1 MIRSFIYIA
10 VVALMLPRLAVAEV
24 SYEDILKNPDD
35 VTLNQ
40 RFAQERLAKGDAKA
54 ALAAIERILVKEPAN
69 LPIRFLRARILV
81 ALGNDL
87 QARGELEAL
96 NALPLPQDTAA
107 EVDNMLQLINRRY
120 SRWNS
125 FASVSFGVLSG
136 DNVNNFPTSGQ
147 AEINNSVQDYV
158 SNNGTQDFG
167 TAIDDDAYMSSLGL
181 YTEYDLLNQHSD
193 KIFINVN
200 TSKVFGSDTE
210 FMEYQTIGMT
220 LGSKINRWN
229 ISFTP
234 ALSYLEIESETQPDA
249 DIEAFSLSI
258 AKKYRR
264 KMEFFT
270 NMSANRRDYIRTEE
284 FSAAD
289 NSDNTTYA
297 LTFGA
302 TYTPT
307 PRWSIT
313 LAGDYSDIEARQ
325 KASDYNSKETKG
337 SSLSLRGMVADG
349 HLLGLTY
356 RIGDSNHVGRDSG
369 ANRVREDDTKNW
381 RVNYQLM
388 GQVLHRHLLG
398 LRFIAAYSEFEI
410 DSNIQQYTNDR
421 TNISLSANYSVPF

>member
-1 MIRSFIYIA
+1 MMRSFIYIVA
-10 VVALMLPRLAVAEV
+10 VTLMLPSLAVAEV

-35 VTLNQ
+35 VALNQ

-69 LPIRFLRARILV
+69 LPVRFLRARILV

-96 NALPLPQDTAA
+96 NALPLPQDTAT

-125 FASVSFGVLSG
+125 FASVGFGILSG

-181 YTEYDLLNQHSD
+181 YTEYDFLNQHSD
-193 KIFINVN
+193 KIFLNVN

-210 FMEYQTIGMT
+210 FMEYQTIGVT
-220 LGSKINRWN
+220 VGSKINRWN
-229 ISFTP
+229 TDFTP

-249 DIEAFSLSI
+249 DIEAFSFSI

-270 NMSANRRDYIRTEE
+270 NMSVNRRDYIRTEE

-297 LTFGA
+297 LTFGT

-313 LAGDYSDIEARQ
+313 LAGNYADIEARQ
-325 KASDYNSKETKG
+325 EASDYNSKETRG
-337 SSLSLRGMVADG
+337 GSLSLRGMVAHG

-369 ANRVREDDTKNW
+369 ANRVREDDTENW

-388 GQVLHRHLLG
+388 GQVLHRNLLG

-421 TNISLSANYSVPF
+421 TNISLSANYSMPF